1 LVLISKKQ
9 KNKITIMN
17 KPVVATTSLAGCFGC
32 HMSILDIDERILDLI
47 ELVEF
52 NKSPINDIKTFTK
65 QCDIGLIEGGCC
77 NSENVHVLKEFRKH
91 CKILVSLGECAIM
104 GGLPA
109 LRNGIPIRECLRE
122 AYLNGPSVT
131 ANIEHI
137 IPNDEELPM
146 ILDKVYPCHEI
157 VKIDYFL
164 PGCPPRADLIWQT
177 LVSLIKGKEIGLP
190 YEVIK
195 FD

>member
-1 LVLISKKQ
+1 MQ
-9 KNKITIMN
+9 

-32 HMSILDIDERILDLI
+32 HMSLLDIDEKILELIDL
-47 ELVEF
+47 VDF
-52 NKSPINDIKTFTK
+52 NKSPIDDIKKFTRI
-65 QCDIGLIEGGCC
+65 CDIGLIEGGCC
-77 NSENVHVLKEFRKH
+77 NSENIHVLKDFRKN

-109 LRNGIPIRECLRE
+109 MRNSIPVQECLEE
-122 AYLNGPSVT
+122 AYLNGITVRDD
-131 ANIEHI
+131 EERL

-146 ILDKVYPCHEI
+146 ILNKVYPCHEI

-164 PGCPPRADLIWQT
+164 PGCPPRAELIWKSLT
-177 LVSLIKGKEIGLP
+177 ALVTGNPMDLP
-190 YEVIK
+190 YEVVK